1 MIFLL
6 VIGLTMCLVTKEGS
20 SLGVD
25 YAYPFK
31 NQEIQPQNDFEY
43 EYFYDEVE
51 PELEF
56 PEFYDDVSFPYSS
69 LALLCCYYIP
79 GRW

>member
-20 SLGVD
+20 SLAVD

-56 PEFYDDVSFPYSS
+56 PEFFDEVSFMYF
-69 LALLCCYYIP
+69 
-79 GRW
+79 